1 MDGDAR
7 SASDDARKV
16 ASGQPHLLH
25 PEPDGIDWVWRIDFE
40 SVEYPWIFYA
50 PILGSRHPDQDQ
62 VLHHSFQGAVDRLYS
77 YQYSIRVSKDEPLPI
92 VFYRTSG
99 GDEPVRDWLLFLPA
113 DARKEIGGD
122 IRNVQDGWPLGK
134 VMSS

>member
-50 PILGSRHPDQDQ
+50 PILGSRTPPPPRFARRGAWPMAWRLRGARLPDE
-62 VLHHSFQGAVDRLYS
+62 
-77 YQYSIRVSKDEPLPI
+77 SICPQA
-92 VFYRTSG
+92 F
-99 GDEPVRDWLLFLPA
+99 
-113 DARKEIGGD
+113 
-122 IRNVQDGWPLGK
+122 
-134 VMSS
+134 